1 MEETDG
7 KFVVVAWSAHRRRDE
22 RAVELNRQ
30 RLLDDQLVWAS
41 AITGWSMSLDE
52 DTVGS
57 STLAASVHWSQA

>member
-7 KFVVVAWSAHRRRDE
+7 KFVVVTRGAHRRSDE
-22 RAVELNRQ
+22 RAIELNRQ

-41 AITGWSMSLDE
+41 LITGWSMSLDE

-57 STLAASVHWSQA
+57 STLTAIVHWPQA

>member
-7 KFVVVAWSAHRRRDE
+7 KFVVVTRGAHRRSDE
-22 RAVELNRQ
+22 RAIELNRQ
-30 RLLDDQLVWAS
+30 RLLNYQLVWTS
-41 AITGWSMSLDE
+41 PITGWSMSLDE